1 VTARADGSPAA
12 SLAVAA
18 KTGAAKTGAAKTGA
32 AKTGAAQA
40 RSGPGTAA
48 PAATGTA
55 GPIWLPVLPA
65 LVTACVVAIGITV
78 PSYWRD
84 EGSTVAALDR
94 PFGALLRMLGNVD
107 AVHGTYYVVM
117 WPLAR
122 LMGTGELVLRTP
134 SLLAMAVAAGLVT
147 AIGRRIASPV
157 VGVAAGLVFA
167 ISPMVTE
174 YGQMARSYA
183 MVTLAAAI
191 TSYVLVR
198 IFEDDSKRARWVWYG
213 LGMAVLGALNIF
225 ALLLIP
231 AHAVTMLLRY
241 RGRAGEARRAT
252 FLRWLVAAGAAFVI
266 DSPLINLSYHQRIQ
280 IAWVPPPNLESVGN
294 VLDLLG
300 PPWMTVAIL
309 ATILAGGTVSLVGAV
324 RARNRKAAGQ
334 VPAGAADTAAGAGA
348 GAGVGWGPI
357 CSLCVP
363 WLVLPPAVLLIAS
376 AVAKPVYTD
385 RYILFCMP
393 AFALLVGAG
402 LVGLLRLPGPRAVGW
417 VAALTAFV
425 VMATLGYNLQVY
437 YRQPAGHADNIRQAD
452 QIIAANARPGDEL
465 IYNWPLFMSIS
476 AAYPD
481 GLGRLPDPQVKEAA
495 IPSGTLAGTTVSHAV
510 LLQRLA
516 HVRRLWVI
524 EVNGNPP
531 ETKLLAGL
539 PLHLVWTWQ
548 TSDIWLNLYVRTP
561 APGHSQH
568 AR

>member
-1 VTARADGSPAA
+1 VTAQTGSSPAA
-12 SLAVAA
+12 SLAVTASKA
-18 KTGAAKTGAAKTGA
+18 
-32 AKTGAAQA
+32 
-40 RSGPGTAA
+40 GPGPSALTPEATRTA
-48 PAATGTA
+48 P
-55 GPIWLPVLPA
+55 GPIWVPLLPA
-65 LVTACVVAIGITV
+65 IVTACVVAIGITV

-122 LMGTGELVLRTP
+122 LLGTSELVLRTP
-134 SLLAMAVAAGLVT
+134 SLLAMAVAAGVLT
-147 AIGRRIASPV
+147 AIGRRLASPL
-157 VGVAAGLVFA
+157 VGLAAGLVFA

-183 MVTLAAAI
+183 MVTLAAAV

-198 IFEDDSKRARWVWYG
+198 ILTDDSKRLRWVWYG
-213 LGMAVLGALNIF
+213 LGLAVLGALNIF

-241 RGRAGEARRAT
+241 RGRPRGARRAA
-252 FLRWLVAAGAAFVI
+252 FACWLVAAGAAFVV
-266 DSPLINLSYHQRIQ
+266 DTPLINLSYHQRIQ

-309 ATILAGGTVSLVGAV
+309 ATVLAGGTASLIGARRARV
-324 RARNRKAAGQ
+324 RAAAAAVQEKAVKEKPVQQEAGQ
-334 VPAGAADTAAGAGA
+334 QKAG
-348 GAGVGWGPI
+348 GVGWGPI
-357 CSLCVP
+357 CALCVP

-376 AVAKPVYTD
+376 ALAEPVYTD
-385 RYILFCMP
+385 RYILFCLP
-393 AFALLVGAG
+393 AYALIVGAA
-402 LVGLLRLPGPRAVGW
+402 LVGLIRLPGPRAVGLA
-417 VAALTAFV
+417 VALTAFV
-425 VMATLGYNLQVY
+425 VIATLGYSLQVY
-437 YRQPAGHADNIRQAD
+437 YRQPSGHADDIRQAD
-452 QIIAANARPGDEL
+452 QIIAASARPGDEL

-476 AAYPD
+476 DAYSG
-481 GLGRLPDPQVKEAA
+481 GLSRLPDPQIKEAA
-495 IPSGTLAGTTVSHAV
+495 IPSGTLAGTTVSRAV
-510 LLQRLA
+510 LRQRLA
-516 HVRRLWVI
+516 HVKRLWII

-531 ETKLLAGL
+531 ETKLLQGL

-548 TSDIWLNLYVRTP
+548 TSDIWLDLYVRVP